1 MRKEILVAIFIGIC
15 LGLVI
20 ILGVWVANKSL
31 LSKKDLKNT
40 QAQQTENTNPS
51 PTPSA
56 KKTISLEIIAPKD
69 NSISSSEFIDLSGKT
84 KPNAI
89 IAVVYPDGETI
100 LEAEDDGSFTTK
112 ISLIGADNEI
122 KITAYDLE
130 GNEETKIINIVFSTA
145 EI

>member
-20 ILGVWVANKSL
+20 IFGVWVANNSL
-31 LSKKDLKNT
+31 LPKKDSKSD
-40 QAQQTENTNPS
+40 QTEKTEVVSPI
-51 PTPSA
+51 PTPLA
-56 KKTISLEIIAPKD
+56 KKTISLEITAPKD
-69 NSISSSEFIDLSGKT
+69 NSISDSEFIELSGKT

-100 LEAEDDGSFTTK
+100 LEAEDSGLFETK

-122 KITAYDLE
+122 KVTAYDLE

>member
-15 LGLVI
+15 LGLII
-20 ILGVWVANKSL
+20 ILGVWIANKSL
-31 LSKKDLKNT
+31 LLKKDSSGN
-40 QAQQTENTNPS
+40 QTEKTETINPS
-51 PTPSA
+51 PTPLA
-56 KKTISLEIIAPKD
+56 KESISLEIIAPKD
-69 NSISSSEFIDLSGKT
+69 NSISSSEFIELSGKT
-84 KPNAI
+84 NPNAI

-145 EI
+145 KI